1 MAGED
6 IHVRTKGRRSVFLHK
21 PGDVALFDRTQS
33 LPTSSSQDSIINLHF
48 GFKRVDYVL
57 KFTQS
62 KGDHI
67 RRRFEIKL
75 VKKGLIVEREISVE
89 DPKDIYV
96 KITAPF
102 CLLCVEAQM
111 MKLKLPLQ
119 LDKDYER
126 RVSIASQSNRTS
138 IFSIL
143 NRFLATEVLDMNS
156 QTATFKRKDL
166 SRFRGGNTNN
176 TDLVSIQVGFF
187 RDSHRS
193 LLVSDTCC
201 GEKKLIV
208 TIEKTLNVISKVE
221 LTIQVSA
228 RQRERKGIDY
238 LLSEGIYTSM
248 FHLHD
253 DMSDDTTTR
262 SYLYNEWVRKYFA
275 HQPIDEVASYF
286 GETVG
291 FYFAFAGFYTMWLI
305 IPSVLGVIVVLY
317 GFGQA
322 RSTPDGSF
330 NWFLMFDNNLT
341 PPFGLLTS
349 LWAILMPVVWN
360 QRTKVF
366 SWKWATNEF
375 QKEETRRPQYK
386 GEAKSPITGKQE
398 LYFPKTKRL
407 GRQTMSALFILFWIL
422 LVFLSI
428 AVQVSIGAYLSP
440 RINNDIAINALTS
453 LLGLVSIIFMKIPF
467 RSVVDRLNEWENY
480 RTKSQFDN
488 ALIFKT
494 YLFDFANS
502 YAQLIYYAFVK
513 PNLLNKNLFG
523 FTELDDSC
531 TKSECASSVTI
542 NLFIIFIGGQVI
554 ERFQEL
560 AIPLIVSKFNLMI
573 AAVRFK
579 SRIRRMKVADSHK
592 AESPDTGP
600 KDVPVISVSETVT
613 EKEKQVVISFDD
625 QSRSQG
631 TLPAYFS
638 KTQGLRSSYKNESK
652 SIISTQ
658 SASPAESVIS
668 ENSSADSMPTTLAA
682 HSVVREQQLDSER
695 DLIFSHAELPQHY
708 KDDKLHPFGGIRD
721 EYAQKIIQFGYVAL
735 FACSFPLAPLFALLN
750 NVYELRAD
758 AFKMLVVSQRPEPF
772 LAQDIGVWEDIIK
785 VVAGISVATNSLI
798 VSLTSPTFDQL
809 FISNLDPSQQM
820 AVRLAFIIVFHYV
833 VFALT
838 QIIRVLLP
846 TTPVAIATAMA
857 RAQYLERVRMDQDL
871 EEEDENVNA
880 ESLWTLSDSPV

>member
-1 MAGED
+1 M
-6 IHVRTKGRRSVFLHK
+6 R
-21 PGDVALFDRTQS
+21 
-33 LPTSSSQDSIINLHF
+33 
-48 GFKRVDYVL
+48 
-57 KFTQS
+57 
-62 KGDHI
+62 
-67 RRRFEIKL
+67 
-75 VKKGLIVEREISVE
+75 
-89 DPKDIYV
+89 
-96 KITAPF
+96 
-102 CLLCVEAQM
+102 
-111 MKLKLPLQ
+111 
-119 LDKDYER
+119 
-126 RVSIASQSNRTS
+126 
-138 IFSIL
+138 
-143 NRFLATEVLDMNS
+143 
-156 QTATFKRKDL
+156 
-166 SRFRGGNTNN
+166 
-176 TDLVSIQVGFF
+176 
-187 RDSHRS
+187 
-193 LLVSDTCC
+193 
-201 GEKKLIV
+201 
-208 TIEKTLNVISKVE
+208 
-221 LTIQVSA
+221 
-228 RQRERKGIDY
+228 
-238 LLSEGIYTSM
+238 
-248 FHLHD
+248 
-253 DMSDDTTTR
+253 
-262 SYLYNEWVRKYFA
+262 
-275 HQPIDEVASYF
+275 
-286 GETVG
+286 
-291 FYFAFAGFYTMWLI
+291 
-305 IPSVLGVIVVLY
+305 
-317 GFGQA
+317 
-322 RSTPDGSF
+322 
-330 NWFLMFDNNLT
+330 
-341 PPFGLLTS
+341 
-349 LWAILMPVVWN
+349 
-360 QRTKVF
+360 
-366 SWKWATNEF
+366 
-375 QKEETRRPQYK
+375 
-386 GEAKSPITGKQE
+386 
-398 LYFPKTKRL
+398 
-407 GRQTMSALFILFWIL
+407 
-422 LVFLSI
+422 
-428 AVQVSIGAYLSP
+428 
-440 RINNDIAINALTS
+440 
-453 LLGLVSIIFMKIPF
+453 
-467 RSVVDRLNEWENY
+467 
-480 RTKSQFDN
+480 
-488 ALIFKT
+488 
-494 YLFDFANS
+494 
-502 YAQLIYYAFVK
+502 
-513 PNLLNKNLFG
+513 
-523 FTELDDSC
+523 
-531 TKSECASSVTI
+531 
-542 NLFIIFIGGQVI
+542 QVI